1 MKKISVELNQEQIDF
16 LNKKF
21 KGDLSGLLADT
32 KIDLCC
38 CIIAAERGLRGA
50 KEEPVRKPQQDEDEI
65 SLGSRRPGD
74 S

>member
-16 LNKKF
+16 LNKQF
-21 KGDLSGLLADT
+21 EGDLSALLADT

-50 KEEPVRKPQQDEDEI
+50 KEEPVRKP
-65 SLGSRRPGD
+65 
-74 S
+74 